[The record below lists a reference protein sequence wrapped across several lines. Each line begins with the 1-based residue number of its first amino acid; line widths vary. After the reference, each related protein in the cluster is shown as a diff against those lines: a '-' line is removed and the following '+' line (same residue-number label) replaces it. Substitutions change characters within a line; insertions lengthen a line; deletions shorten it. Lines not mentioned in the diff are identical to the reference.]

1 MDIKSICA
9 EDHIFL
15 DLKANSKKQVLSV
28 FSRRVEDML
37 NIGHREI
44 FDALLQREKLG
55 TTGLGKGIAIPHAK
69 LAQLDRLHAFI
80 LRFEDGIDFEAL
92 DDNKVDLFVI
102 LLAPESAGAD
112 HLKAL
117 AKFARILRDPESAT
131 LLRGAQDEQSVMSIL
146 SSHTPPISHVS

>member
-1 MDIKSICA
+1 MT
-9 EDHIFL
+9 
-15 DLKANSKKQVLSV
+15 
-28 FSRRVEDML
+28 RT
-37 NIGHREI
+37 
-44 FDALLQREKLG
+44 LLQREKLG